1 MALKIRMKQQGRTN
15 RPFYRV
21 IVIDSKSRRDGEY
34 IECIGWYNPCEQDEE
49 KVLSIKPD
57 RLQFWLESGA
67 ELSDKADHLAT
78 KAAPA
83 IVRAHKGKLMA
94 RDAKISAK
102 KKERR
107 RAVAAA
113 SK

>member
-1 MALKIRMKQQGRTN
+1 MALKIRMRQQGRTN

-57 RLQFWLESGA
+57 RLQHWLEHGA
-67 ELSDKADHLAT
+67 ELSERAEHLAT

-83 IVRAHKGKLMA
+83 VVKAQKEKFAA
-94 RDAKISAK
+94 RDAKATAK
-102 KKERR
+102 KRERR
-107 RAVAAA
+107 KAAAAA